1 MQARTLGHLQFFFI
15 FLDVFIPMSSS
26 TRSASRLLGD
36 PDAALRYSVART
48 MRHLAASL
56 AAQKAAL
63 GALLKGAGHVP
74 RRVA

>member
-1 MQARTLGHLQFFFI
+1 
-15 FLDVFIPMSSS
+15 MSSS